1 MEIGYLYKKYQNIR
15 RVNMEKM
22 DINRDYHNNKR
33 KLNKLRRKPY
43 EDLDI
48 EDKIFIFQ
56 LECKLHGDKVDTF
69 YESKSEA
76 RRRKAR
82 RREHRRK
89 K

>member
-1 MEIGYLYKKYQNIR
+1 
-15 RVNMEKM
+15 M

-56 LECKLHGDKVDTF
+56 LECRLYGDNVETY
-69 YESKSEA
+69 YESKGEKA
-76 RRRKAR
+76 RKKAKRRRRK
-82 RREHRRK
+82 
-89 K
+89 

>member
-1 MEIGYLYKKYQNIR
+1 
-15 RVNMEKM
+15 MEKM
-22 DINRDYHNNKR
+22 DISRDYHNNKR

-56 LECKLHGDKVDTF
+56 LECRLYGDTVDTY
-69 YESKSEA
+69 YESKGEK
-76 RRRKAR
+76 RHRTRR

>member
-1 MEIGYLYKKYQNIR
+1 MEISYLFKKSKTFR

-22 DINRDYHNNKR
+22 DISRDYHNNKR
-33 KLNKLRRKPY
+33 KLNKLRRKSY

-56 LECKLHGDKVDTF
+56 LECRLYGDKVDAY
-69 YESKSEA
+69 YESKGEK
-76 RRRKAR
+76 RRRTRR

>member
-1 MEIGYLYKKYQNIR
+1 
-15 RVNMEKM
+15 M

-33 KLNKLRRKPY
+33 RLNKLRRKPY

-56 LECKLHGDKVDTF
+56 LECRLYGDKVDAY
-69 YESKSEA
+69 YESKGEA

-82 RREHRRK
+82 RRERRRRK
-89 K
+89 

>member
-1 MEIGYLYKKYQNIR
+1 
-15 RVNMEKM
+15 MEKM

-56 LECKLHGDKVDTF
+56 LECKLYGDNVETY
-69 YESKSEA
+69 YESKGEA

-82 RREHRRK
+82 RRERRRRK
-89 K
+89 